1 MRKTKTLA
9 LQLQRKYSNTGKI
22 WTYMSTYM
30 VSKKIL
36 NPLKNKGTSKL
47 TNLHSFR
54 VVTCECKI
62 NTKIGIPWY
71 EFSDIFFLSWIFP
84 YLDIKHE
91 VRTSI
96 IYGRKQDYTLT
107 WQLAQ
112 IRYFT
117 TVVQKWPSTLNP
129 ILEIYHSLFQM
140 STRKLTDCYTQ
151 RAWLGEYNK

>member
-1 MRKTKTLA
+1 
-9 LQLQRKYSNTGKI
+9 
-22 WTYMSTYM
+22 MSTYM

-62 NTKIGIPWY
+62 NTKLVYLGMNSQIY
-71 EFSDIFFLSWIFP
+71 YTLYLEF
-84 YLDIKHE
+84 KNE

-107 WQLAQ
+107 
-112 IRYFT
+112 
-117 TVVQKWPSTLNP
+117 
-129 ILEIYHSLFQM
+129 
-140 STRKLTDCYTQ
+140 
-151 RAWLGEYNK
+151 

>member
-22 WTYMSTYM
+22 LTYMFTYM

-71 EFSDIFFLSWIFP
+71 EFSDILHFLS
-84 YLDIKHE
+84 
-91 VRTSI
+91 
-96 IYGRKQDYTLT
+96 
-107 WQLAQ
+107 
-112 IRYFT
+112 
-117 TVVQKWPSTLNP
+117 
-129 ILEIYHSLFQM
+129 
-140 STRKLTDCYTQ
+140 
-151 RAWLGEYNK
+151 